1 MSNAPGDMGSNITSN
16 NYGDS
21 VTPVTPVT
29 KRAPV
34 YRRALSLEQ
43 SQNIREIE
51 VFNHVT
57 D

>member
-1 MSNAPGDMGSNITSN
+1 MSNAPGDMGSNVTSN

-21 VTPVTPVT
+21 ITPATPVT

-51 VFNHVT
+51 VFNQPSY
-57 D
+57 

>member
-16 NYGDS
+16 NGDS